1 MNYSSKT
8 PEKYNKRE
16 YTPREK
22 SGIHR
27 VEVTNDT
34 IKKDVLTYFF
44 ERINYY
50 EYRYLILKTLD
61 DLKKNEKN
69 IEFVIPHIKGDPYF
83 LLFGTF
89 DRKNSVYLIEKK
101 KLKFNLNQCNI
112 DEIKIYSCSI
122 KSIAKTYIGSI
133 FDGRFV
139 QDIFLIQDCYL
150 LDGIKM
156 NAWKID
162 KKIEYIDEYLSKN
175 IKNPYIKIRN
185 VDLINNIEELD
196 KIISKSNIDINGY
209 IFLQLRSGISYIF
222 MDNENF
228 NKNKEKSEINNN
240 IVTGSSNIVTGSS
253 IHVNNNI
260 VTKSSIQVNN
270 TDDLIL
276 IVKKDNKPDVYHIY
290 DNNNNLIHFASIPDT
305 ITSQLC
311 YEGLKNVDSAMF
323 KCVMCPKWKRYKPV
337 ELVIPVK

>member
-1 MNYSSKT
+1 MNYSTKT
-8 PEKYNKRE
+8 SERYNKRE
-16 YTPREK
+16 YTPKEK

-44 ERINYY
+44 DRINYY

-61 DLKKNEKN
+61 DFKKNEKN

-133 FDGRFV
+133 FDGRFI
-139 QDIFLIQDCYL
+139 QEIFLIQDCYL

-162 KKIEYIDEYLSKN
+162 KKIDYIDEYLSKN
-175 IKNPYIKIRN
+175 IKNPYLKIRN

-196 KIISKSNIDINGY
+196 KTISKSNVDINGY
-209 IFLQLRSGISYIF
+209 IFLQLRSGISYIY

-228 NKNKEKSEINNN
+228 NKNKENIEINNN
-240 IVTGSSNIVTGSS
+240 IVTQSKTN
-253 IHVNNNI
+253 
-260 VTKSSIQVNN
+260 VTKIVN
-270 TDDLIL
+270 TDNLVL

-311 YEGLKNVDSAMF
+311 YEALKNVDSAMF
-323 KCVMCPKWKRYKPV
+323 KCVMCPKWKRYKPI
-337 ELVIPVK
+337 ELIKN